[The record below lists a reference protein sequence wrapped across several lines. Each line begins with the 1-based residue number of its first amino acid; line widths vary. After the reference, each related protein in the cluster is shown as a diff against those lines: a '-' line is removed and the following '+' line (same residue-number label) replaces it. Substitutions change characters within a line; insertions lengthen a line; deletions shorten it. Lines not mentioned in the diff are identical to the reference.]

1 MSRSSRRDQRLHLY
15 ALGNDRC
22 PICLTAF
29 ERSAVEAGTE
39 VTLEHV
45 PPQGL
50 GTGSIAMCL
59 TCAACNNTAG
69 EGIDHAATSLAR
81 WTTRSRKVRVDFPGA
96 EPLTGYWTPGGNG
109 GLLVHGRPGVEPKIT
124 ADTKFRISFTVPK
137 PRFAAVSH
145 LKSAYLSVF
154 SLLGHHGYRYA
165 DSKAL
170 LPVRQQ
176 IMNPGD
182 EVIRQHFACKAG
194 DCTAAGN
201 AIIMNREQ
209 QHWAVRV
216 GDCIV
221 LLPRGGDES
230 FFEEAEVLRGDGHG
244 TINGPLWY
252 PLKFGQGYRGSM
264 TFKEDVDIRAEF
276 GVDNLFGKD
285 GKTVDKNGTEYPF
298 VIADHQGLH
307 ASFVAT
313 PRA

>member
-1 MSRSSRRDQRLHLY
+1 M
-15 ALGNDRC
+15 
-22 PICLTAF
+22 
-29 ERSAVEAGTE
+29 
-39 VTLEHV
+39 
-45 PPQGL
+45 
-50 GTGSIAMCL
+50 
-59 TCAACNNTAG
+59 
-69 EGIDHAATSLAR
+69 
-81 WTTRSRKVRVDFPGA
+81 
-96 EPLTGYWTPGGNG
+96 
-109 GLLVHGRPGVEPKIT
+109 
-124 ADTKFRISFTVPK
+124 
-137 PRFAAVSH
+137 SH

-154 SLLGHHGYRYA
+154 SLLGQHGYRYGE
-165 DSKAL
+165 SKAL

-194 DCTAAGN
+194 DCTVGGN

-209 QHWAVRV
+209 HHWAVKV

-230 FFEEAEVLRGDGHG
+230 FFEEAEVLRGNGHG

-252 PLKFGQGYRGSM
+252 PLKFGQDYRESM

-285 GKTVDKNGTEYPF
+285 GKTVGRNGIEYPF

>member
-1 MSRSSRRDQRLHLY
+1 M
-15 ALGNDRC
+15 
-22 PICLTAF
+22 
-29 ERSAVEAGTE
+29 
-39 VTLEHV
+39 
-45 PPQGL
+45 
-50 GTGSIAMCL
+50 
-59 TCAACNNTAG
+59 
-69 EGIDHAATSLAR
+69 
-81 WTTRSRKVRVDFPGA
+81 
-96 EPLTGYWTPGGNG
+96 
-109 GLLVHGRPGVEPKIT
+109 HGRPGVEPKIT

-154 SLLGHHGYRYA
+154 SLLGQHGYRYA
-165 DSKAL
+165 ESKAL

-176 IMNPGD
+176 IMNPGE

-194 DCTAAGN
+194 DWAVEGN

-209 QHWAVRV
+209 QYWAVKV

-221 LLPRGGDES
+221 LLPQGGDES

-252 PLKFGQGYRGSM
+252 PLKFGQDYRGSM
-264 TFKEDVDIRAEF
+264 TFKSDVDIRAQF
-276 GVDNLFGKD
+276 GVDNLFGKY
-285 GKTVDKNGTEYPF
+285 GKAVDSNGTEYQF

-307 ASFVAT
+307 ASIVEM